1 MPIISNKTLANKSQI
16 IIWKI
21 DESLLEI
28 SDLLK
33 RNTEEINKVIAIR
46 NEKVRKEKLI
56 CHVLIQSFFDE
67 NCYLTKND
75 WGAPELSNTNKRIS
89 LTHSYPYVG
98 LYIADHPCGVDLEKV
113 TDKIVRIKHK
123 FLNHSEDIW
132 ASEDIQKITQ
142 VWSAKE
148 VGFKIYQKGNVNF
161 KDNMDVKP
169 SNGSLDLFFTKP
181 DCAFKSELNVDSI
194 EGTVLIYGQLN

>member
-56 CHVLIQSFFDE
+56 CHVLIQSF
-67 NCYLTKND
+67 
-75 WGAPELSNTNKRIS
+75 
-89 LTHSYPYVG
+89 
-98 LYIADHPCGVDLEKV
+98 
-113 TDKIVRIKHK
+113 
-123 FLNHSEDIW
+123 
-132 ASEDIQKITQ
+132 
-142 VWSAKE
+142 
-148 VGFKIYQKGNVNF
+148 
-161 KDNMDVKP
+161 
-169 SNGSLDLFFTKP
+169 
-181 DCAFKSELNVDSI
+181 
-194 EGTVLIYGQLN
+194 